1 MHLGFW
7 FFTVEQTTVS
17 KRVRLI
23 VLGPQQHVWVLNLHL
38 VLIPEKKVEMARI
51 TI

>member
-23 VLGPQQHVWVLNLHL
+23 VLGPQQHVLNLHL